1 MRVPVHQSRLAPVKG
16 RSQEVKLIVE
26 AMEQVLFSL
35 KRLF

>member
-1 MRVPVHQSRLAPVKG
+1 MRAPEHQGTRAPVKG